1 MSTTTNQ
8 QSLTMTVSATEPIA
22 GTFPIELEGP
32 GLYLL
37 YGPPEAGKS
46 NILDS
51 LLFAY
56 LRASGGMPKM
66 ERYRVGISFQA
77 REKAKEAG
85 GEAVG
90 QITLPGLGG
99 PAGVKVYESQIRK
112 LPAPPTVQILDG
124 SPFTQLTRNGLE
136 DPKTKQAAE
145 LKAFAAI
152 TQVRAQA
159 VQLVPEALVSD
170 VKDLEAP
177 ADAGPDL
184 LPEVAKKVAKRMHDL
199 KGRVLDDAAATERKL
214 NVCRDQADV
223 QASEATVGAVDLER
237 KALEQAEMQA
247 AELRISRRGRERAEE
262 QQARFRALQ
271 PGQRPD
277 ASEVR
282 HQLANARQRLEAEI
296 DQASEG
302 LPPEPDVQKARD
314 AADAAAGR
322 IGDLERSVASIRTG
336 IADLE
341 AQIALLRENLA
352 RQETRRSE
360 ALKALDSAQQLQD
373 ETTKAYTA
381 WTIQKANHDQRK
393 ARVASQQREVEGLEQ
408 QARAIAEQQ
417 RQWDERQALIER
429 PIDGPEQAEVDAA
442 LEAVNTQR
450 AKVEMARRKE
460 REATR
465 QAEEATLALT
475 LKGQVETA
483 ELYKEAATNGLKA
496 RIGAVLTER
505 KIDGWS
511 IEDGVLMC
519 HSPKAGKLIPFSD
532 LSRSTQDTAAL
543 RLYIEQMPVEASAQF
558 HLILLPQEA
567 FDGTTASQRQEMA
580 KIAEQSGRYVLSA
593 MVSEGQELKIVKV

>member
-1 MSTTTNQ
+1 MSKH
-8 QSLTMTVSATEPIA
+8 SLTMTVSATEPIA

-37 YGPPEAGKS
+37 SGPPEAGKS
-46 NILDS
+46 NILES

-56 LRASGGMPKM
+56 LRASGGNPKID
-66 ERYRVGISFQA
+66 RYRVSVAFQA
-77 REKAKEAG
+77 RENARTSG
-85 GEAVG
+85 TEAVG

-99 PAGVKVYESQIRK
+99 PAGVKVYASQIRK

-124 SPFTQLTRNGLE
+124 TPFLQLTRNGLE
-136 DPKTKQAAE
+136 DPKTRQAAE

-159 VQLVPEALVSD
+159 VQLVPEALASD

-184 LPEVAKKVAKRMHDL
+184 LPDIAKRVGKRLHDL
-199 KGRVLDDAAATERKL
+199 KGRFLDDAAATERKL
-214 NVCRDQADV
+214 NVCRDQVDV
-223 QASEATVGAVDLER
+223 QASEAAVGAVEAER

-247 AELRISRRGRERAEE
+247 AEFRISRRGRERAEE

-271 PGQRPD
+271 PGERPN
-277 ASEVR
+277 ASDVQ
-282 HQLANARQRLEAEI
+282 HQFANARQRLEAEI

-302 LPPEPDVQKARD
+302 LPPEPNVVQAQTAVQDATALLESCVRRVNDTRSEIAR
-314 AADAAAGR
+314 
-322 IGDLERSVASIRTG
+322 
-336 IADLE
+336 LE
-341 AQIALLRENLA
+341 AQLAVLRE
-352 RQETRRSE
+352 REIQESGYCILSE
-360 ALKALDSAQQLQD
+360 KDVQDAQKALQSTQEAHAAWQVK
-373 ETTKAYTA
+373 KAS
-381 WTIQKANHDQRK
+381 HDQRK
-393 ARVASQQREVEGLEQ
+393 ARVASQQREVDGLEAQ
-408 QARAIAEQQ
+408 LRNVAEQQ

-442 LEAVNTQR
+442 IEAVNAQR

-460 REATR
+460 RELNR
-465 QAEEATLALT
+465 QAEEATLAHVLEVQT
-475 LKGQVETA
+475 TTA
-483 ELYKEAATNGLKA
+483 KAYEDAATGGLKA
-496 RIGAVLTER
+496 RIGAVLAER
-505 KIDGWS
+505 KIAGWS
-511 IEDGVLMC
+511 IEDGVLLC

-543 RLYIEQMPVEASAQF
+543 RLYIEQMPVEPSAQY

-593 MVSEGQELKIVKV
+593 MVADDGELKVIKV

>member
-1 MSTTTNQ
+1 MSTTTKHA
-8 QSLTMTVSATEPIA
+8 LTMTVSATEPIA

-66 ERYRVGISFQA
+66 ERFRVGISFQA

-159 VQLVPEALVSD
+159 VQLVPESLASD

-184 LPEVAKKVAKRMHDL
+184 LPEVAKHVAKRLHDL
-199 KGRVLDDAAATERKL
+199 KGRFLDDAEATGRKL

-223 QASEATVGAVDLER
+223 QATEAPVGAVSV
-237 KALEQAEMQA
+237 EQAALAAAEEKA
-247 AELRISRRGRERAEE
+247 AELRISRRGRERAEQ
-262 QQARFRALQ
+262 QQAQFKALQ

-282 HQLANARQRLEAEI
+282 HRLANARQRLEAEI

-302 LPPEPDVQKARD
+302 LPPEPDVAKVEQHCVEALHDVDNCKRVIASTEVEIAR
-314 AADAAAGR
+314 
-322 IGDLERSVASIRTG
+322 
-336 IADLE
+336 LE
-341 AQIALLRENLA
+341 AQLAAARERLTSWQVDKQQCDHVLEEA
-352 RQETRRSE
+352 RQ
-360 ALKALDSAQQLQD
+360 AQEHIQ
-373 ETTKAYTA
+373 AAHAA
-381 WTIQKANHDQRK
+381 WQVKKTSHDQRK

-450 AKVEMARRKE
+450 ANVEMARRKE
-460 REATR
+460 REANR

-483 ELYKEAATNGLKA
+483 EMYKEAATNGLKA
-496 RIGAVLTER
+496 RIGAVLAER

-519 HSPKAGKLIPFSD
+519 RSPKAGKLIPFSD

-567 FDGTTASQRQEMA
+567 FDGTTSAQRQEMA
-580 KIAEQSGRYVLSA
+580 RIAEQSGRYVLSA
-593 MVSEGQELKIVKV
+593 MVADGGDLKVVKV

>member
-1 MSTTTNQ
+1 MSNTSKH
-8 QSLTMTVSATEPIA
+8 SLTMTVSATEPIS
-22 GTFPIELEGP
+22 GSFPIDLEGP

-37 YGPPEAGKS
+37 SGPPEAGKS
-46 NILDS
+46 NILES

-56 LRASGGMPKM
+56 LKASGGNPKID
-66 ERYRVGISFQA
+66 RYRVGVSFQA
-77 REKAKEAG
+77 RERARANG
-85 GEAVG
+85 AEAVG

-124 SPFTQLTRNGLE
+124 TAFTQLTRNGLE
-136 DPKTKQAAE
+136 DPKTRQAAE

-159 VQLVPEALVSD
+159 AQLVPAELTVD

-199 KGRVLDDAAATERKL
+199 KGRFLDDAAATERKL

-223 QASEATVGAVDLER
+223 QASEATVGAVEAER

-271 PGQRPD
+271 PGERPSSAELLD
-277 ASEVR
+277 
-282 HQLANARQRLEAEI
+282 QLTSARELLDAEI

-302 LPPEPDVQKARD
+302 LPPEPDLDIASKAVD
-314 AADAAAGR
+314 FAESHYAGAASRAAEAGHQVNLLKEKLAVA
-322 IGDLERSVASIRTG
+322 IQLWEREQQAKESSANARVKVA
-336 IADLE
+336 
-341 AQIALLRENLA
+341 REY
-352 RQETRRSE
+352 QEVRAEHDKWLVR
-360 ALKALDSAQQLQD
+360 KAS
-373 ETTKAYTA
+373 
-381 WTIQKANHDQRK
+381 HDQRK
-393 ARVASQQREVEGLEQ
+393 ARVASHQREVDGLEAQ
-408 QARAIAEQQ
+408 IRTVAEQQ

-429 PIDGPEQAEVDAA
+429 PIEGPEQAEVDAA
-442 LEAVNTQR
+442 LEAVVAQR
-450 AKVEMARRKE
+450 AKVELARRKE
-460 REATR
+460 RDVAR
-465 QAEEATLALT
+465 QAEEAMLAHVLEIQT
-475 LKGQVETA
+475 TTA
-483 ELYKEAATNGLKA
+483 KAYEEAATGGLKA
-496 RIGAVLTER
+496 RIGAVLAER
-505 KIDGWS
+505 KIAGWS

-543 RLYIEQMPVEASAQF
+543 RLYIEQMPVEPSAQY

-580 KIAEQSGRYVLSA
+580 RIAEQSGRYVLSA
-593 MVSEGQELKIVKV
+593 MVADDGELKVIKV

>member
-1 MSTTTNQ
+1 MTK

-66 ERYRVGISFQA
+66 ERFRVGISFQA

-112 LPAPPTVQILDG
+112 LPAPPAVQILDG
-124 SPFTQLTRNGLE
+124 SPFTQLTRNGME
-136 DPKTKQAAE
+136 DPKTRQAAE

-159 VQLVPEALVSD
+159 VQLVPEVLASD

-184 LPEVAKKVAKRMHDL
+184 LPGVAQRVAKRLHDL
-199 KGRVLDDAAATERKL
+199 KGRFLDDAEATGRKL

-223 QASEATVGAVDLER
+223 QAMEASVGAVSV
-237 KALEQAEMQA
+237 EQAALAAAEEKA
-247 AELRISRRGRERAEE
+247 AELRISRRGRERAEQ
-262 QQARFRALQ
+262 QQAQFRALQ
-271 PGQRPD
+271 PGQRPE
-277 ASEVR
+277 ASDVQ

-302 LPPEPDVQKARD
+302 LPPEPDVKEAQTAV
-314 AADAAAGR
+314 ADAVRWLSDGDQR
-322 IGDLERSVASIRTG
+322 IANCQTV
-336 IADLE
+336 IARLE
-341 AQIALLRENLA
+341 AQLAAERKDLALYKDQRVGGVEDLA
-352 RQETRRSE
+352 
-360 ALKALDSAQQLQD
+360 SAQKAHD
-373 ETTKAYTA
+373 EAVKAHTA
-381 WTIQKANHDQRK
+381 WQVQKANHDQRK
-393 ARVASQQREVEGLEQ
+393 ARVASKQREVEGLEQ

-442 LEAVNTQR
+442 LEAVGLQR

-460 REATR
+460 REVNR
-465 QAEEATLALT
+465 QTEEATLALT

-483 ELYKEAATNGLKA
+483 EAYKDAATNGLKA
-496 RIGAVLTER
+496 RIGAVLAER

-519 HSPKAGKLIPFSD
+519 YSPKAGKLIPFSD

-567 FDGTTASQRQEMA
+567 FDGTTSAQRQEMA
-580 KIAEQSGRYVLSA
+580 RIAEQSGRYVLSA
-593 MVSEGQELKIVKV
+593 MVSEEMDLKVVKVG

>member
-1 MSTTTNQ
+1 MSNTSKH
-8 QSLTMTVSATEPIA
+8 SLTMTVSATEPIS
-22 GTFPIELEGP
+22 GSFSIDLEGP

-37 YGPPEAGKS
+37 SGPPEAGKS
-46 NILDS
+46 NILES

-56 LRASGGMPKM
+56 LKASGGNPKID
-66 ERYRVGISFQA
+66 RYRVGVSFQA
-77 REKAKEAG
+77 REKARANG
-85 GEAVG
+85 AEAVG

-124 SPFTQLTRNGLE
+124 TPFTQLTRNGLE
-136 DPKTKQAAE
+136 DPRTRQAAE

-159 VQLVPEALVSD
+159 AQLVPESLASD
-170 VKDLEAP
+170 VRDLEAP

-184 LPEVAKKVAKRMHDL
+184 LPDVAKRVAKRMHDL
-199 KGRVLDDAAATERKL
+199 KGRFLDDAAATERKL

-223 QASEATVGAVDLER
+223 QASEAAVGAVGAEQ

-271 PGQRPD
+271 HGERPSSAELLD
-277 ASEVR
+277 
-282 HQLANARQRLEAEI
+282 QLSSARELLDAEI

-302 LPPEPDVQKARD
+302 LPPEPNVVKAQTVVQEATALLENCVRRVNDTRSEIAR
-314 AADAAAGR
+314 
-322 IGDLERSVASIRTG
+322 
-336 IADLE
+336 LE
-341 AQIALLRENLA
+341 AQLLVLRE
-352 RQETRRSE
+352 RETQESGYCTLTEKDVQNAQNALESTQE
-360 ALKALDSAQQLQD
+360 AHAAWLVRKAS
-373 ETTKAYTA
+373 
-381 WTIQKANHDQRK
+381 HDQRK
-393 ARVASQQREVEGLEQ
+393 ARVASHQREVDGLEAQ
-408 QARAIAEQQ
+408 IRTVAEQQ

-429 PIDGPEQAEVDAA
+429 PIEGPEQAEVDAA
-442 LEAVNTQR
+442 LEAVVAQR
-450 AKVEMARRKE
+450 AKVELARRKE
-460 REATR
+460 RDVAR
-465 QAEEATLALT
+465 QAEEAMLAHVLEIQT
-475 LKGQVETA
+475 TTA
-483 ELYKEAATNGLKA
+483 KAYEEAATGGLKA
-496 RIGAVLTER
+496 RIGAVLAER

-543 RLYIEQMPVEASAQF
+543 RLYIEQMPVEPSAQY

-580 KIAEQSGRYVLSA
+580 RIAEQSGRYVLSA
-593 MVSEGQELKIVKV
+593 MVADDGELKVIKI